1 MLNLFRKGLN
11 SWYYRK
17 EEARERELEFTSWLY
32 QQWWQNLQPGAHL
45 NDPSSPKQQR
55 RPPLSC
61 LTQNIVRKSTWNDR
75 HANPPYI
82 TPLYMHSPRCLVL
95 NEHSHSSC
103 PELRYSFLFK
113 IWGAFYLSVRIKCRI
128 SFSLRSLTALL
139 YWFMSKNSPPLFIL
153 KSILPI

>member
-1 MLNLFRKGLN
+1 MLNLFRKGQN

-17 EEARERELEFTSWLY
+17 EEARESELEFTTWLY
-32 QQWWQNLQPGAHL
+32 QQWWQNLQPGACL

-75 HANPPYI
+75 HTNPPYI

-103 PELRYSFLFK
+103 PELRYSTLGWFLFIYK
-113 IWGAFYLSVRIKCRI
+113 DQMQNFPFLEVPDCLA
-128 SFSLRSLTALL
+128 
-139 YWFMSKNSPPLFIL
+139 IL
-153 KSILPI
+153 VYV